1 MPIKITVPEGQ
12 IQEEASTVD
21 FQAKE
26 AVTASPPGI
35 RTNKR
40 KLPPPNWKAWQ
51 QKTSVFL
58 WKAVALS
65 CNFRPFDLE
74 RVKKYHP
81 DKYKKYKSRLNT
93 AISWLKTDLEIID
106 HPSNG
111 ASSEQKMVKLV
122 DFIECAESRKN
133 IKLLKVF
140 SDIAKSQNP
149 PDCASDTTSKDERE
163 LLPSSSSTVPE
174 TKTAVQKKGQKSQTL
189 IARNRDLQEAAN
201 TIAAK
206 LKAEMK
212 GRLITKDM
220 VAKHLK
226 KEERWRE
233 IDHAT
238 ILRAI
243 KTTWRT
249 N

>member
-12 IQEEASTVD
+12 NQEEASTVD

-111 ASSEQKMVKLV
+111 ASSEQKMVV
-122 DFIECAESRKN
+122 IDRHYGSTDDRHNGAS
-133 IKLLKVF
+133 LK
-140 SDIAKSQNP
+140 
-149 PDCASDTTSKDERE
+149 R
-163 LLPSSSSTVPE
+163 
-174 TKTAVQKKGQKSQTL
+174 
-189 IARNRDLQEAAN
+189 
-201 TIAAK
+201 
-206 LKAEMK
+206 
-212 GRLITKDM
+212 
-220 VAKHLK
+220 
-226 KEERWRE
+226 
-233 IDHAT
+233 
-238 ILRAI
+238 
-243 KTTWRT
+243 
-249 N
+249 